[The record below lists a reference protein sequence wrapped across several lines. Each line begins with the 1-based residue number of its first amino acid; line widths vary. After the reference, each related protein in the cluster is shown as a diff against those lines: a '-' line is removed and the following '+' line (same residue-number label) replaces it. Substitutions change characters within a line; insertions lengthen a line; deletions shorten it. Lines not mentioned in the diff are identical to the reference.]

1 MTKHILFPIAIT
13 ALIIAFLGLIVK
25 KYQPTTPTPTTKNRV
40 EEQKPKVKINNTEI
54 EVEIA
59 DTPEKRTKGLSG
71 RDSLD
76 QNKGM
81 LFVFPKGSNATFWM
95 KDMKF
100 DLDIFWIRDA
110 KVVKI
115 DKNTKA
121 QKAGTPDDKL
131 TLYHSE
137 GPIDYVLEVNSGFA
151 DKNSIKVGDKVELT
165 NFQK

>member
-13 ALIIAFLGLIVK
+13 ALIIVSLGFLAK
-25 KYQPTTPTPTTKNRV
+25 KYQSTTPTPTNKNQT

-81 LFVFPKGSNATFWM
+81 LFVFPKESMATFWM

-100 DLDIFWIRDA
+100 DLDIIWIRNLKIA
-110 KVVKI
+110 KI
-115 DKNTKA
+115 DKKA
-121 QKAGTPDDKL
+121 KAPKAGTPDNKL

-137 GPIDYVLEVNSGFA
+137 ELIDYVLEVNSGFA
-151 DKNSIKVGDKVELT
+151 DKNNIKIGDKVELI

>member
-25 KYQPTTPTPTTKNRV
+25 RYQPTTPTPTTKNRV

-81 LFVFPKGSNATFWM
+81 LFVFPKESTATFWM
-95 KDMKF
+95 KDMRF
-100 DLDIFWIRDA
+100 DLDIIWIRNL
-110 KVVKI
+110 KIVKI
-115 DKNTKA
+115 DKKA
-121 QKAGTPDDKL
+121 KAPKAGTPDNKL

-137 GPIDYVLEVNSGFA
+137 EPIDYVLEVNSGFA
-151 DKNSIKVGDKVELT
+151 DKNNIKVGDKVKLI
-165 NFQK
+165 NFQE

>member
-13 ALIIAFLGLIVK
+13 ALIIVSLGLLAK
-25 KYQPTTPTPTTKNRV
+25 KYQSAAPTPTNKNQT

-54 EVEIA
+54 QVEIA

-71 RDSLD
+71 RNSLD

-100 DLDIFWIRDA
+100 DLDIIWIRDS
-110 KVVKI
+110 KIVKI
-115 DKNTKA
+115 DKNVKA
-121 QKAGTPDDKL
+121 PKAGTPDNKL
-131 TLYHSE
+131 TLYKSKQ
-137 GPIDYVLEVNSGFA
+137 PIDYVLEVNSGFIE
-151 DKNSIKVGDKVELT
+151 KNNIEVGQIVSFELQ
-165 NFQK
+165 N

>member
-13 ALIIAFLGLIVK
+13 ALIIVSLGLLAK
-25 KYQPTTPTPTTKNRV
+25 KYQSTTPTSPNKNQT
-40 EEQKPKVKINNTEI
+40 EEKKPKVKINNTEI

-100 DLDIFWIRDA
+100 DLDIIWIRDS
-110 KVVKI
+110 KIVKI
-115 DKNTKA
+115 DKKA
-121 QKAGTPDDKL
+121 KAPKAGTPDNKL

-137 GPIDYVLEVNSGFA
+137 GPIDYVLEANSGFS
-151 DKNSIKVGDKVELT
+151 DKNNIKVGDKVELT